1 MGDFSLLPT
10 RLMARIAIL
19 KRMHNL
25 SGEDLCER

>member
-10 RLMARIAIL
+10 WPMVRIAIL